1 MGGTMDGMDGTKY
14 QRRGNTRQRIQDVA
28 LELFAERGY
37 EKTSLREIAERLDV
51 TKAALYYHFKT
62 KEDIL
67 ISLFQD
73 LTRPVDELIGWAREQ
88 PRTLDTKREV
98 LRRYSE
104 ALSGAERLFRF
115 MQENQATVRELSVG
129 ESFRDRLMK
138 IMDIVKEPAAP
149 LTDQVRCVSA
159 LFSIHA
165 GMITLQ
171 DVEGDPEEKREA
183 VLEVAIDLVTQ
194 AHGGGHRI
202 ERRPPCGPAADA
214 DVGND
219 EDPAGQR
226 LMPWARRKPTGST
239 AEP

>member
-1 MGGTMDGMDGTKY
+1 MGGSR
-14 QRRGNTRQRIQDVA
+14 QRRRGDTRQRIQDVA
-28 LELFAERGY
+28 VELFAEQGY

-73 LTRPVDELIGWAREQ
+73 LTRPMDDMIEWAKGEPQTLATKQEL
-88 PRTLDTKREV
+88 

-104 ALSGAERLFRF
+104 ALTEAAPLFRF

-129 ESFRDRLMK
+129 ETFKDRMLAM
-138 IMDIVKEPAAP
+138 MDIIKEPDAP

-159 LFSIHA
+159 LFTMHA
-165 GMITLQ
+165 GMFALKDI
-171 DVEGDPEEKREA
+171 EGDPEDKRKA

-194 AHGGGHRI
+194 AHGGTR
-202 ERRPPCGPAADA
+202 
-214 DVGND
+214 
-219 EDPAGQR
+219 
-226 LMPWARRKPTGST
+226 
-239 AEP
+239 EP